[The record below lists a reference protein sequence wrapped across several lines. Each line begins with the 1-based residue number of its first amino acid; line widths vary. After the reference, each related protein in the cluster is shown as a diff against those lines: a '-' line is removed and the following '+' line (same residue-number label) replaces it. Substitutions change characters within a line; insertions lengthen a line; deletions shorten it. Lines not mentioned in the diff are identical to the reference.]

1 MMWYVQRLLPS
12 LCPAAG
18 SVCPRLRGLRSAQ
31 CPSESLPAS
40 YGPGA
45 GMVRARVVA
54 CVPPLCPLWAPF

>member
-45 GMVRARVVA
+45 GMVVRVLRP
-54 CVPPLCPLWAPF
+54 VPPLCPLWAPF